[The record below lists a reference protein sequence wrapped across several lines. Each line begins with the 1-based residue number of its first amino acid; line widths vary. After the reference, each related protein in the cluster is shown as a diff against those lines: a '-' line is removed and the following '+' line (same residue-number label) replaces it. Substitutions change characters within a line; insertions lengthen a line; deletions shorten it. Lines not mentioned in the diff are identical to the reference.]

1 MFVSDCLG
9 LNSQGHLTIGGV
21 DTLELAETYGTPVYV
36 MDEDQ
41 IRRNCRKFKDSI
53 DRYYEGRGLCC
64 YASKAF
70 SCKEIYR
77 IVESEGLGADI
88 VSLGELHTAL
98 SAGFPAERICYH
110 GNNKTPAELA
120 AVIEHRVGRVVI
132 DNLTELELLDRMA
145 QAAGVTVRVMF
156 RVKPGVEAHTH
167 EYIQTGQIDSKF
179 GLALET
185 GEAMEATRRVLQM
198 HHLQLTGMHC
208 HIGSQIFDN
217 EPFAHTARVMMQF
230 YADIKRETGY
240 LLDEFNIGGG
250 HGIMYTAADTPSPFE
265 TFMADVSRTV
275 VGEADRLG
283 LKRPFVL
290 MEPGRAIVGEAGIT
304 LYTVG
309 AVKEIPGIRTYA
321 SIDGGMTD
329 NPRYAL
335 YQSRYTALAAARAG
349 EPADHTFTLAGRC
362 CETGDLIGK
371 DLPMQA
377 LQPGDVVA
385 VLSTGAYNYSMASNY
400 NRVPRPPVV
409 MVRAG
414 QSRVVVRRES
424 LDDLIRNDI

>member
-1 MFVSDCLG
+1 MFVADCLNI
-9 LNSQGHLTIGGV
+9 NSQGHLTIGGV
-21 DTLELAETYGTPVYV
+21 DTLTLAERYGTPVYL
-36 MDEDQ
+36 MDENQ
-41 IRRNCRKFKDSI
+41 IRRNCQKFKESI
-53 DRYYEGRGLCC
+53 DRYYGGRGLCL

-98 SAGFPAERICYH
+98 SAGFPAEKICYH
-110 GNNKTPAELA
+110 GNNKTAAELA
-120 AVIEHRVGRVVI
+120 AVIEHKVGRVVV
-132 DNLTELELLDRMA
+132 DNITELELLEHMA
-145 QAAGVTVRVMF
+145 KAAGATVNVML

-167 EYIQTGQIDSKF
+167 EYVQTGQIDSKF
-179 GLALET
+179 GFALET
-185 GEAMEATRRVLQM
+185 GEAMAATIELASMQ
-198 HHLQLTGMHC
+198 HLRLLGMHC

-217 EPFAHTARVMMQF
+217 EPFAHAARIMMQF
-230 YADIKRETGY
+230 YADVKRETG
-240 LLDEFNIGGG
+240 LELEEFNIGGG
-250 HGIMYTAADTPSPFE
+250 HGIMYTAEDTPSPFE
-265 TFMADVSRTV
+265 SFMADVSKV
-275 VGEADRLG
+275 IVGESERLG
-283 LKRPFVL
+283 LKQPFVL
-290 MEPGRAIVGEAGIT
+290 MEPGRAIVGETGIT

-335 YQSRYTALAAARAG
+335 YQSKYTALVAARAG
-349 EPADHTFTLAGRC
+349 EPATSTITLAGRC

-371 DLPMQA
+371 DLPMQ
-377 LQPGDVVA
+377 PVHVGDVVA

-409 MVRAG
+409 MIKDG
-414 QSRVVVRRES
+414 ESRLVVRRES
-424 LDDLIRNDI
+424 LDDIIRNDI